1 MIDHR
6 AGRSEHETPVNWLLS
21 PIFPSVATCACV
33 IAAGIALL
41 AGGGGGLYWLVPA
54 VVIAILTG
62 LLNGWVPLVEILR

>member
-1 MIDHR
+1 M
-6 AGRSEHETPVNWLLS
+6 
-21 PIFPSVATCACV
+21 ATCACV

-54 VVIAILTG
+54 VVIAILAG